1 MSHPLLTKTGQAE
14 SKPQMW
20 NQTNVLKKTLKML
33 NTKRELWHLGD
44 IIQDTPTQKAPF
56 PVNTYIY
63 II

>member
-1 MSHPLLTKTGQAE
+1 
-14 SKPQMW
+14 
-20 NQTNVLKKTLKML
+20 ML